1 MRHCEFCTAALPDHT
16 PFCGY
21 CGRAPRHSTEAPI
34 GVGQRPAANLE
45 VWDEK
50 AFTQNIPSTN
60 AGANEEEEKRRR
72 AAAVS
77 LLLSLL
83 GDSTVPGGNVPMVQ
97 GTPQIGGV
105 PFVQGTP
112 QTQPAPPGWH
122 PPMQAPLQTNL
133 PPAPVQ
139 SLSSPAATSGLPHS
153 APASGLLQVTH
164 TAGLPP
170 APAQPI
176 SSPALTSGLLQFIH
190 KAGLPPTPAQPIS
203 SPALTSGLLQVTH
216 TAELPPAP
224 APAADLLPS
233 APPSVPSQQPAPLL
247 QPPQKPQLSARGC
260 LRVALVVFVACAL
273 IAVGFIGAGLTIF
286 SPGLSLSGSTH
297 VTWGQSILVH
307 GNNFI
312 PGSNVVFTLDS
323 TVSLD
328 YASTSAGVATSVQ
341 PNNQIM
347 TSNNSITVSR
357 NGTFNVTF
365 NVSPNWH
372 AGDHTIRATEQI
384 SRRSAVLNFT
394 IESSAEPAAATPT
407 LAPTDT
413 PVPTVTPSTTTTP
426 STATTPSTTVTPSP
440 TSTVLGLSCVTPS
453 SITLAANPNSNQAS
467 SKTITLCT
475 GGSGLLNWTASWNQ
489 KQAPWLRLD
498 HSSGQIQAP
507 AQGQVTVSAQA
518 SGLKSGN
525 YTTTV
530 TFSSQPGNA
539 TISLNVT
546 FTVHSWCVS
555 VTSGTLSFTGV
566 VDNNNPSEQ
575 TVTVKNC
582 SDAAGNW
589 SASSNANWLTFD
601 PTDDTLSGGGDRED
615 VTISVSLTGLKL
627 GTYNGSVTFKIGSSH
642 ATLHVTLTLKAPS
655 LSVTPTSLSPGTSNC
670 KSTQGHWV
678 CQVTVRNNGDVQG
691 NLNWSATSS
700 GRLPGITFTPS
711 SGTLGPGSTTPVE
724 VDIPSS
730 PCPSSAILTFTGPLK
745 NANVT
750 WSNSVCSTPGT

>member
-1 MRHCEFCTAALPDHT
+1 MRHCEFCTAALPDHA

-21 CGRAPRHSTEAPI
+21 CGLAPTHSTEAPT
-34 GVGQRPAANLE
+34 GVSQRPAANLE

-50 AFTQNIPSTN
+50 AFTQSIPSTN

-77 LLLSLL
+77 LILSLL
-83 GDSTVPGGNVPMVQ
+83 GDSTVPGGNAPMVQ
-97 GTPQIGGV
+97 GTPQIGDV

-112 QTQPAPPGWH
+112 QTQPTSLAWH
-122 PPMQAPLQTNL
+122 SPMQTNL

-139 SLSSPAATSGLPHS
+139 SFSSPAATSGLPHS

-176 SSPALTSGLLQFIH
+176 SSPASGLLQI
-190 KAGLPPTPAQPIS
+190 I
-203 SPALTSGLLQVTH
+203 H

-247 QPPQKPQLSARGC
+247 QPPQKPKLSARGC

-297 VTWGQSILVH
+297 VTWGQPLLLH
-307 GNNFI
+307 GSNFI

-323 TVSLD
+323 IVPLY
-328 YASTSAGVATSVQ
+328 YASTSAGVATNAQ
-341 PNNQIM
+341 PNNQAT
-347 TSNNSITVSR
+347 TSNNSVTVSG

-365 NVSPNWH
+365 NVSPSWH

-489 KQAPWLRLD
+489 NQAPWLRLD

-518 SGLKSGN
+518 NGLKSGN

-566 VDNNNPSEQ
+566 VDNNNPSDQ

-589 SASSNANWLTFD
+589 SASSDANWLTFD
-601 PTDDTLSGGGDRED
+601 PTDDKLSGGGDRED

-642 ATLHVTLTLKAPS
+642 ATVHVTLTLKAPS
-655 LSVTPTSLSPGTSNC
+655 LSVTPTSLNPGACS
-670 KSTQGHWV
+670 SAQGHWA

-700 GRLPGITFTPS
+700 GRLPGITFKPS

-724 VDIPSS
+724 VDIPST
-730 PCPSSAILTFTGPLK
+730 PCPSSAILTFVGPLK
-745 NANVT
+745 NAIVT
-750 WSNSVCSTPGT
+750 WSNAVCSTPGPSGGVG